1 MSSASC
7 PPLVRRHALR
17 AATTATAV
25 RARCAAWAENRSPT
39 KSPLLETDRCIVVA
53 AGRCGVLPI
62 VWCASHRAVCSP
74 SCGVLRDSVS
84 RIQRIVRA
92 RDTGIC
98 VVRMVCAYLAGVEY
112 FPRNLKPH
120 CANAA
125 AQTRAICTSKKIR
138 IVVPF
143 RAEISVLVKSN
154 VALCSHTV
162 FFWTQNMQCFCRPNK
177 CNLF

>member
-1 MSSASC
+1 MRCRGSGGGELVDDAPLCVMSSASC

-39 KSPLLETDRCIVVA
+39 KRPLLETDRCIVVA

-92 RDTGIC
+92 RDTGSC

-125 AQTRAICTSKKIR
+125 GCPKKN
-138 IVVPF
+138 P
-143 RAEISVLVKSN
+143 N
-154 VALCSHTV
+154 
-162 FFWTQNMQCFCRPNK
+162 CRP
-177 CNLF
+177 FPR